1 VRVIGVVDLAGGVAV
16 HARHGIRANYR
27 PVGAAA
33 GCAIDGDPIA
43 LARAYVDRLGI
54 TELYAA
60 DLDAIDSRRCDTHA
74 SHAPAVESVQGE
86 ILTPLATIAPL
97 WLDAGISTLVHAREA
112 LTHRSARVVVGLETL
127 DSFDTLS
134 AICEELGGD
143 RVAFSLDLQHGG
155 PLSPRLPG
163 PRFDAARLA
172 ERASAAGVGALIVL
186 DLARVGSSTGL
197 DLDTITRVRRAAT
210 GTLLLA
216 GGGVRGPEDLAR
228 LAEAGCDG
236 ALVATALHDGR
247 IGAEDLRR
255 LRHTSD
261 RR

>member
-16 HARHGIRANYR
+16 HARHGIRARYR
-27 PVGAAA
+27 PVGTAA
-33 GCAIDGDPIA
+33 GCEIDGDPIA

-74 SHAPAVESVQGE
+74 SHAAAVESVRGE

-97 WLDAGISTLVHAREA
+97 WLDAGVSTVVHAREA
-112 LTHRSARVVVGLETL
+112 LTHGSAKVVVGLETL

-143 RVAFSLDLQHGG
+143 RVAFSLDLQHGV
-155 PLSPRLPG
+155 PLSSRLPG
-163 PRFDAARLA
+163 PIDAASLA
-172 ERASAAGVGALIVL
+172 ERASAAGVGAVIVL
-186 DLARVGSSTGL
+186 ELARVGSSTGL
-197 DLDTITRVRRAAT
+197 DLDTITRVRRAAP

-236 ALVATALHDGR
+236 ALVATALLDGR